1 MALEERGYTQVAR
14 KQGTLLD
21 VTPGRHQVFHEEP
34 DNTFTIETRQ
44 DAQEIVDANKRKFN
58 DYGDKLSVGK
68 RGEWHQVAS
77 IPATVMEQWIKETN
91 GEILHDDNKIL
102 AAKLN
107 DPDWKLLKTSPTNI

>member
-1 MALEERGYTQVAR
+1 MAR

-34 DNTFTIETRQ
+34 DDTFTLETRQ
-44 DAQEIVDANKRKFN
+44 AAQAIVDANKRKFN

-68 RGEWHQVAS
+68 RGDWHQVAS
-77 IPATVMEQWIKETN
+77 IPTTVMEQWIKETN
-91 GEILHDDNKIL
+91 GAILDDPKLL

-107 DPDWKLLKTSPTNI
+107 DPDWQLLKTSPTNI

>member
-1 MALEERGYTQVAR
+1 MAR

-34 DNTFTIETRQ
+34 DDTFTLETRQ
-44 DAQEIVDANKRKFN
+44 DAQAIVYANKRKFN

-68 RGEWHQVAS
+68 RGDWHQVAS
-77 IPATVMEQWIKETN
+77 IPTTVMEQWIKETN
-91 GEILHDDNKIL
+91 GAILDDPKLL

-107 DPDWKLLKTSPTNI
+107 DPDWQLLKTSPTNI